1 MAATLPQFV
10 EYERSKGSLLRATLR
25 RQSASTESS
34 EKMAGPHNSN
44 AASGARYGMFVTPK
58 AGMTSFVS
66 AIADRL
72 TQTKVRMRTRV
83 SSISRTDGRWQVES
97 KLTDAESRQ
106 ADTFDA
112 VITALPSHAAADV
125 LESVDSNLATE
136 LAAIQY
142 AGCAVVS
149 LGFARSQIGHAL
161 DGFGFVVPETE
172 RRRII
177 AGSFASLKYPGR
189 ASEHQVL
196 IRVFIGG
203 ALQPEMLKLSD
214 DELVRVAREE
224 LAELLNVSG
233 NPIVTDVARWLQSMP
248 QYHVGHLDRVSRIE
262 QLMAQHPT
270 IALAGNAYRG
280 VGIPQCVAG
289 GEAAAARIA
298 ARFSALDR

>member
-1 MAATLPQFV
+1 M
-10 EYERSKGSLLRATLR
+10 
-25 RQSASTESS
+25 
-34 EKMAGPHNSN
+34 
-44 AASGARYGMFVTPK
+44 
-58 AGMTSFVS
+58 
-66 AIADRL
+66 I
-72 TQTKVRMRTRV
+72 
-83 SSISRTDGRWQVES
+83 I
-97 KLTDAESRQ
+97 
-106 ADTFDA
+106 
-112 VITALPSHAAADV
+112 ALPSHAAADL
-125 LESVDSNLATE
+125 LESVDSKLAAE

-189 ASEHQVL
+189 APEHQVL

-224 LAELLNVSG
+224 LAELLNAGG
-233 NPIVTDVARWLQSMP
+233 NPIVTDVARWPQSMP
-248 QYHVGHLDRVSRIE
+248 QYHVGHLDRVGRIE
-262 QLMAQHPT
+262 QLVAQHPT

-280 VGIPQCVAG
+280 VGIPQCVAS
-289 GEAAAARIA
+289 GEAAATRITDY
-298 ARFSALDR
+298 FSARNCQA